1 MFEYSLML
9 SNNEEIILILCLR
22 TLRNC
27 WKLYFHYVV
36 VSYLYFEKDENEW
49 DWQTPINMQTAMNYI
64 ILILQRSVYVVTR
77 SGTERGCREG
87 LFYLGWI
94 KFLEGRTWAPC
105 ASRLYNYFHIIIQL
119 ISMARSGHIYWIK
132 LVLT

>member
-1 MFEYSLML
+1 
-9 SNNEEIILILCLR
+9 
-22 TLRNC
+22 
-27 WKLYFHYVV
+27 
-36 VSYLYFEKDENEW
+36 
-49 DWQTPINMQTAMNYI
+49 MQTAMNYI

-105 ASRLYNYFHIIIQL
+105 ASGLFNYFHIIIQL
-119 ISMARSGHIYWIK
+119 ISMARSGDIY
-132 LVLT
+132 

>member
-1 MFEYSLML
+1 
-9 SNNEEIILILCLR
+9 
-22 TLRNC
+22 
-27 WKLYFHYVV
+27 
-36 VSYLYFEKDENEW
+36 
-49 DWQTPINMQTAMNYI
+49 MQTAMNYI

-105 ASRLYNYFHIIIQL
+105 ASGLLDYSIDLNGAERRHLLNKVGAHIDFK
-119 ISMARSGHIYWIK
+119 SMGAH
-132 LVLT
+132 V